1 MLGVLSLFLVQVGL
15 SLVTALQGAASAEP
29 QFPTANR
36 LACLEKAS
44 GPSSST
50 SARHSHTQGGL
61 ERGHQAPGLTDGAWR
76 ATAGVE
82 DRVRRDLRGLQ
93 GRPSARSESCG

>member
-1 MLGVLSLFLVQVGL
+1 MLGVLS
-15 SLVTALQGAASAEP
+15 SLPGAGGPQPGSGPAGAASAEP
-29 QFPTANR
+29 QFPTANSP
-36 LACLEKAS
+36 ACLEKAS
-44 GPSSST
+44 GQAGST
-50 SARHSHTQGGL
+50 SAQHSHTQGGL
-61 ERGHQAPGLTDGAWR
+61 ENGHQAPGLTDGAWR